1 MSAERQEILTV
12 AQLTR
17 KVKGL
22 IEGQIGKVWVGGEIS
37 NFRVSPAGHSYFTLK
52 DKDSQLDAVMF
63 RGRLK
68 KLGFEPDSGMDVVV
82 FGLVSVYE
90 KRGSYQ
96 IVCEEMHPKGVGAL
110 QLAFDK
116 LKLKLQEEGL
126 FDEDRKKP
134 LPMLPQRIGI
144 VTSPT
149 GAAIRD
155 MLNVINRRFANVHV
169 ILYPAR
175 VQGDEAAPE
184 IIDGIRALE
193 AYGVDVMI
201 IGRGGGSLEDLWPF
215 NEESVVRAVFE
226 SNTPII
232 SAVGHEI
239 DFALTDFAA
248 DMRAPTPSAAA
259 ELVVQERAA
268 LDKRVQQLSERLTKA
283 SSRKI
288 EQGRTRLQLA
298 HASYVFQRPEELV
311 RQRRQQADELRMR
324 LHDHMEDSVSEARK
338 RLDQAIR
345 AHGLLS
351 PARRVAEAKQRLAR
365 SRIELKRTATG
376 TVSKARNRI
385 APVMAQLDALSPLA
399 VLARGYAIAYNAD
412 KTVVRDAATLKTDD
426 ALTLR
431 FGKGGATTRVEHV
444 DTD

>member
-68 KLGFEPDSGMDVVV
+68 KLGFDPDSGMDVVV
-82 FGLVSVYE
+82 FGMVSVYE

-126 FDEDRKKP
+126 FDEENKKP

-169 ILYPAR
+169 VLYPAR
-175 VQGDEAAPE
+175 VQGEEAAPE

-226 SNTPII
+226 TKTPII

-248 DMRAPTPSAAA
+248 DVRAPTPSAAA

-268 LDKRVQQLSERLTKA
+268 LDKRVQQLSERLAKA
-283 SSRKI
+283 SARKI
-288 EQGRTRLQLA
+288 EQGRNRLQLA

-324 LHDHMEDSVSEARK
+324 LHDHMEDAVSEARQ

-365 SRIELKRTATG
+365 SQIELERAATG
-376 TVSKARNRI
+376 AVSQARNRL

-399 VLARGYAIAYNAD
+399 VLNRGYAIAYNAD

-426 ALTLR
+426 EVTLR
-431 FGKGGATTRVEHV
+431 FGKGGVKARVEEV
-444 DTD
+444 NDE